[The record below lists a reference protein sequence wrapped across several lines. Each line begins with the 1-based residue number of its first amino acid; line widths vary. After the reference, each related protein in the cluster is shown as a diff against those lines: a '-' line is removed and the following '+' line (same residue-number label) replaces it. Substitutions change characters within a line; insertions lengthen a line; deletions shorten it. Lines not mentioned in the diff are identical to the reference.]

1 MRRLLLLTF
10 FMAQTISAQ
19 WVAKNPQAV
28 LRKGY
33 FDTYYD
39 AGLNR
44 LYARIPQ
51 ERLKESFLY
60 VYSLSQG
67 IGSNDI
73 GLDRGQLGSEQV
85 VYFEQRGQRVFL
97 VQPNLA
103 FRALTNNPLEK
114 ASVEQ
119 AFAKSVRYG
128 FEVKG
133 HEKGDLIIELTD
145 FLLQD
150 AHGVSA
156 RLASAKQGSYSL
168 DLSKSA
174 LNSERTKSFPKNI
187 EMDVMLTFKGTPT
200 GAWIRSVTPEP
211 GLVTVFQH
219 HSFIELPDDQYM
231 PRAYDPRSGAY
242 PFSYMDYATPVD
254 QPIVKK
260 WITRHRLVKKDP
272 QAAVSEPVKPIVYYL
287 DNGTPEPIRTALL
300 DGGAW
305 WNEAFEAAGFKNA
318 FRVEV
323 LPDSIDPL
331 DVRYHVIQW
340 VHRSTRGWSY
350 GSSITDPRTGEIIKG
365 HVSLG
370 SLRIRQDYMIAQA
383 LSEQPF
389 ASASSKKALMDFA
402 LSRIRQLSAHEIGH
416 TLGFAHNY
424 AASTRNKSS
433 VMDYPHP
440 QLSLVD
446 GKVSL
451 DNAYETGIGT
461 WDKVTVAYAYSTV
474 APGEDQEKALTQIL
488 DHAYTSGLR
497 YLTDQDARPASSPSA
512 SAHLWDNGMDV
523 VDELSDM
530 LAVRKTAMNG
540 FSWDNLEQGTAS
552 GLEDV
557 FVPLFFWHRYQ
568 TEAVAKQLG
577 ALTYAYQVKGGVET
591 DVAPLSADAQRK
603 ALNGLFSVLDAEQLA
618 IPADKLG
625 LFPPRVF
632 GDQRGRESFKSQL
645 GSAFDPFTA
654 AVTAADIAFGFM
666 FQPERIGRVVQQKW
680 MDDQQLGLDELLD
693 KTSDYLFNRQHDS
706 AYHQSIQE
714 MIGTRYLSY
723 VYALSVHE
731 SVFPQVRLMAQDHLA
746 KLSKSWVNKKNPESV
761 HSLYLNHL
769 KSLGSSASAGA
780 VSELPDLPDG
790 PPIGSDDQNFLN
802 CGF

>member
-1 MRRLLLLTF
+1 MRPLLLLTF
-10 FMAQTISAQ
+10 FICQSIAAQWSAQ
-19 WVAKNPQAV
+19 HPSAA
-28 LRKGY
+28 LRPGY

-39 AGLNR
+39 TGANK
-44 LYARIPQ
+44 LYARIPK
-51 ERLKESFLY
+51 ERLKQPFLY

-85 VYFEQRGQRVFL
+85 VYFEQRGPRVFL

-103 FRALTNNPLEK
+103 FRALTDNPLER

-128 FEVKG
+128 FDIKG
-133 HEKGDLIIELTD
+133 YEKGDPVVELTD

-156 RLASAKQGSYSL
+156 RLASSKQGSYSV
-168 DLSKSA
+168 DLTKSA
-174 LNSERTKSFPKNI
+174 LNTDRTKSFPKNI
-187 EMDVMLTFKGTPT
+187 EMDVMLTFKGNPT

-219 HSFIELPDDQYM
+219 HSFIELPDDQYE

-242 PFSYMDYATPVD
+242 PFTYMDYATPVD

-260 WITRHRLVKKDP
+260 WITRHRLIKKDP
-272 QAAVSEPVKPIVYYL
+272 NAAVSEPVKPIVYYL

-300 DGGAW
+300 TGGAW

-383 LSEQPF
+383 LSQQPF
-389 ASASSKKALMDFA
+389 ASASSKQALMDFA

-451 DNAYETGIGT
+451 DNAYETGIGA
-461 WDKVTVAYAYSTV
+461 WDKVSVAYAYSSV
-474 APGEDQEKALTQIL
+474 APGEDQEKALAQIL
-488 DHAYTSGLR
+488 DNAYTSGLR

-512 SAHLWDNGMDV
+512 TAHLWDNGADV
-523 VDELSDM
+523 VAELYDM

-540 FSWDNLEQGTAS
+540 FSWDNLERGTAS
-552 GLEDV
+552 ELEDV

-577 ALTYAYQVKGGVET
+577 ALTYAYQVKGGVEPE
-591 DVAPLSADAQRK
+591 VAPLAADAQRK
-603 ALNGLFSVLDAEQLA
+603 ALNGLLSALDAEQLA
-618 IPADKLG
+618 IPVDKLG

-654 AVTAADIAFGFM
+654 AVSAADIAFGFM

-693 KTSDYLFNRQHDS
+693 KTSEYLFSRQHAS

-723 VYALSVHE
+723 IYALSVHE
-731 SVFPQVRLMAQDHLA
+731 SVFPQVRMMAQDHLA
-746 KLSKSWVNKKNPESV
+746 KLSQSWMNKKVPERV
-761 HSLYLNHL
+761 KTLYLAHI
-769 KSLGSSASAGA
+769 KSLSSGSSAG
-780 VSELPDLPDG
+780 VVPELPPLPDG
-790 PPIGSDDQNFLN
+790 PPIGSDDQKFLN

>member
-1 MRRLLLLTF
+1 MRPLLLLTF
-10 FMAQTISAQ
+10 FICQSIAAQWSAQ
-19 WVAKNPQAV
+19 HPSAA
-28 LRKGY
+28 LRPGY

-39 AGLNR
+39 TGANK
-44 LYARIPQ
+44 LYARIPK
-51 ERLKESFLY
+51 ERLKQPFLY

-85 VYFEQRGQRVFL
+85 VYFEQRGPRVFL

-103 FRALTNNPLEK
+103 FRALTDNPLER

-128 FEVKG
+128 FDIKG
-133 HEKGDLIIELTD
+133 YEKGDPVVELTD

-156 RLASAKQGSYSL
+156 RLASSKQGSYSV
-168 DLSKSA
+168 DLTKSA
-174 LNSERTKSFPKNI
+174 LNTDRTKSFPKNI
-187 EMDVMLTFKGTPT
+187 EMDVMLTFKGNPT

-219 HSFIELPDDQYM
+219 HSFIELPDDQYE

-242 PFSYMDYATPVD
+242 PFTYMDYATPVD

-260 WITRHRLVKKDP
+260 WITRHRLIKKDP
-272 QAAVSEPVKPIVYYL
+272 NAAVSEPVKPIVYYL

-300 DGGAW
+300 TGGAW

-383 LSEQPF
+383 LSQQPF
-389 ASASSKKALMDFA
+389 ASASSKQALMDFA

-451 DNAYETGIGT
+451 DNAYETGIGA
-461 WDKVTVAYAYSTV
+461 WDKVSVAYAYSSV
-474 APGEDQEKALTQIL
+474 APGDDQEKALAQIL
-488 DHAYTSGLR
+488 DNAYTSGLR

-512 SAHLWDNGMDV
+512 TAHLWDNGADV
-523 VDELSDM
+523 VAELYDM

-540 FSWDNLEQGTAS
+540 FSWDNLERGTAS
-552 GLEDV
+552 ELEDV

-577 ALTYAYQVKGGVET
+577 ALTYAYQVKGGVEPE
-591 DVAPLSADAQRK
+591 VAPLAADAQRK
-603 ALNGLFSVLDAEQLA
+603 ALNGLLSALDAEQLA
-618 IPADKLG
+618 IPVDKLG

-654 AVTAADIAFGFM
+654 AVSAADIAFGFM

-693 KTSDYLFNRQHDS
+693 KTSEYLFSRQHAT

-723 VYALSVHE
+723 IYALSVHE
-731 SVFPQVRLMAQDHLA
+731 SVFPQVRMMAQDHLA
-746 KLSKSWVNKKNPESV
+746 KLSQSWMNKKVPERV
-761 HSLYLNHL
+761 KTLYLAHI
-769 KSLGSSASAGA
+769 KSLSSGSSAG
-780 VSELPDLPDG
+780 VVPELPPLPDG
-790 PPIGSDDQNFLN
+790 PPIGSDDQKFLN

>member
-1 MRRLLLLTF
+1 MRPLLLLTF
-10 FMAQTISAQ
+10 FICQSIAAQWSAQ
-19 WVAKNPQAV
+19 HPSAA
-28 LRKGY
+28 LRPGY

-39 AGLNR
+39 TGANK
-44 LYARIPQ
+44 LYARIPK
-51 ERLKESFLY
+51 ERLKQPFLY

-85 VYFEQRGQRVFL
+85 VYFEQRGPRVFL

-103 FRALTNNPLEK
+103 FRALTDNPLER

-128 FEVKG
+128 FDIKG
-133 HEKGDLIIELTD
+133 YEKGDPVVELTD

-150 AHGVSA
+150 AHGVAA
-156 RLASAKQGSYSL
+156 RLASSKQGSYSV
-168 DLSKSA
+168 DLTKSA
-174 LNSERTKSFPKNI
+174 LNTDRTKSFPKNI
-187 EMDVMLTFKGTPT
+187 EMDVMLTFKGNPT

-219 HSFIELPDDQYM
+219 HSFIELPDDQYE

-242 PFSYMDYATPVD
+242 PFTYMDYATPVD

-260 WITRHRLVKKDP
+260 WITRHRLIKKDP
-272 QAAVSEPVKPIVYYL
+272 NAAVSEPVKPIVYYL

-300 DGGAW
+300 TGGAW

-383 LSEQPF
+383 LSQQPF
-389 ASASSKKALMDFA
+389 ASASSKQALMDFA

-424 AASTRNKSS
+424 AASTRDKSS

-451 DNAYETGIGT
+451 DNAYETGIGA
-461 WDKVTVAYAYSTV
+461 WDKVSVAYAYSSV
-474 APGEDQEKALTQIL
+474 APGEDQEKALAQIL
-488 DHAYTSGLR
+488 DNAYTSGLR

-512 SAHLWDNGMDV
+512 TAHLWDNGADV
-523 VDELSDM
+523 VAELYDM

-540 FSWDNLEQGTAS
+540 FSWDNLERGTAS
-552 GLEDV
+552 ELEDV

-577 ALTYAYQVKGGVET
+577 ALTYAYQVKGGVEPE
-591 DVAPLSADAQRK
+591 VAPLAADAQRK
-603 ALNGLFSVLDAEQLA
+603 ALNGLLSALDAEQLA
-618 IPADKLG
+618 IPVDKLG

-654 AVTAADIAFGFM
+654 AVSAADIAFGFM

-693 KTSDYLFNRQHDS
+693 KTSEYLFSRQHAS

-723 VYALSVHE
+723 IYALSVHE
-731 SVFPQVRLMAQDHLA
+731 SVFPQVRMMAQDHLA
-746 KLSKSWVNKKNPESV
+746 KLSKSWMNKKVPE
-761 HSLYLNHL
+761 HAKSLYLAHI
-769 KSLGSSASAGA
+769 KSLSSGSSAG
-780 VSELPDLPDG
+780 VVPELPALPDG
-790 PPIGSDDQNFLN
+790 PPIGSDDQKFLN

>member
-1 MRRLLLLTF
+1 MRPLLLLTF
-10 FMAQTISAQ
+10 FICQSIAAQWSAQ
-19 WVAKNPQAV
+19 HPSAA
-28 LRKGY
+28 LRPGY

-39 AGLNR
+39 TGANK
-44 LYARIPQ
+44 LYARIPK
-51 ERLKESFLY
+51 ERLKQPFLY

-85 VYFEQRGQRVFL
+85 VYFEQRGPRVFL

-103 FRALTNNPLEK
+103 FRALTDNPLER

-128 FEVKG
+128 FDIKG
-133 HEKGDLIIELTD
+133 YEKGDPVVELTD

-156 RLASAKQGSYSL
+156 RLASSKQGSYSV
-168 DLSKSA
+168 DLTKSA
-174 LNSERTKSFPKNI
+174 LNTDRTKSFPKNI
-187 EMDVMLTFKGTPT
+187 EMDVMLTFKGNPT

-219 HSFIELPDDQYM
+219 HSFIELPDDQYE

-242 PFSYMDYATPVD
+242 PFTYMDYATPVD

-260 WITRHRLVKKDP
+260 WITRHRLIKKDP
-272 QAAVSEPVKPIVYYL
+272 NAAVSEPVKPIVYYL

-300 DGGAW
+300 TGGAW

-383 LSEQPF
+383 LSQQPF
-389 ASASSKKALMDFA
+389 ASASSKQALMDFA

-424 AASTRNKSS
+424 AASTREKSS

-451 DNAYETGIGT
+451 DNAYETGIGA
-461 WDKVTVAYAYSTV
+461 WDKVSVAYAYSSV
-474 APGEDQEKALTQIL
+474 APGEDQEKALAQIL
-488 DHAYTSGLR
+488 DNAYTSGLR

-512 SAHLWDNGMDV
+512 TAHLWDNGADV
-523 VDELSDM
+523 VAELYDM

-540 FSWDNLEQGTAS
+540 FSWDNLERGTAS
-552 GLEDV
+552 ELEDV

-577 ALTYAYQVKGGVET
+577 ALTYAYQVKGGVEPE
-591 DVAPLSADAQRK
+591 VAPLAADAQRK
-603 ALNGLFSVLDAEQLA
+603 ALNGLLSALDAEQLA
-618 IPADKLG
+618 IPVDKLG

-654 AVTAADIAFGFM
+654 AVSAADIAFGFM

-693 KTSDYLFNRQHDS
+693 KTSEYLFSRQHAS

-723 VYALSVHE
+723 IYALSVHE
-731 SVFPQVRLMAQDHLA
+731 SVFPQVRMMAQDHLA
-746 KLSKSWVNKKNPESV
+746 KLSQSWMNKKVPERV
-761 HSLYLNHL
+761 KTLYLAHI
-769 KSLGSSASAGA
+769 KSLSSGSSAG
-780 VSELPDLPDG
+780 VVPELPPLPDG
-790 PPIGSDDQNFLN
+790 PPIGSDDQKFLN

>member
-10 FMAQTISAQ
+10 FLAQTISAQ

-28 LRKGY
+28 MRKGY

-51 ERLKESFLY
+51 ERLKETFLY

-133 HEKGDLIIELTD
+133 HEKGDLIIELTE

-402 LSRIRQLSAHEIGH
+402 LARIRQLSAHEIGH

-693 KTSDYLFNRQHDS
+693 KTSDYLFSRQHAS

-780 VSELPDLPDG
+780 VSELPALPDG

>member
-1 MRRLLLLTF
+1 M
-10 FMAQTISAQ
+10 
-19 WVAKNPQAV
+19 
-28 LRKGY
+28 
-33 FDTYYD
+33 
-39 AGLNR
+39 
-44 LYARIPQ
+44 
-51 ERLKESFLY
+51 
-60 VYSLSQG
+60 
-67 IGSNDI
+67 
-73 GLDRGQLGSEQV
+73 
-85 VYFEQRGQRVFL
+85 

-103 FRALTNNPLEK
+103 FRALTDNPLER

-128 FEVKG
+128 FDIKG
-133 HEKGDLIIELTD
+133 YEKGDPVVELTD

-156 RLASAKQGSYSL
+156 RLASSKQGSYSV
-168 DLSKSA
+168 DLTKSA
-174 LNSERTKSFPKNI
+174 LNTDRTKSFPKNI
-187 EMDVMLTFKGTPT
+187 EMDVMLTFKGNPT

-219 HSFIELPDDQYM
+219 HSFIELPDDQYE

-242 PFSYMDYATPVD
+242 PFTYMDYATPVD

-260 WITRHRLVKKDP
+260 WITRHRLMKKDP
-272 QAAVSEPVKPIVYYL
+272 NAAVSEPVKPIVYYL

-300 DGGAW
+300 TGGAW

-383 LSEQPF
+383 LSQQPF
-389 ASASSKKALMDFA
+389 ASASSKQALMDFA

-451 DNAYETGIGT
+451 DNAYETGIGA
-461 WDKVTVAYAYSTV
+461 WDKVSVAYAYSSV
-474 APGEDQEKALTQIL
+474 APGEDQEKALAQIL
-488 DHAYTSGLR
+488 DNAYTSGLR

-512 SAHLWDNGMDV
+512 TAHLWDNGADV
-523 VDELSDM
+523 VAELYDM

-540 FSWDNLEQGTAS
+540 FSWDNLERGTAS
-552 GLEDV
+552 ELEDV

-577 ALTYAYQVKGGVET
+577 ALTYAYQVKGGVEPE
-591 DVAPLSADAQRK
+591 VAPLAADAQRK
-603 ALNGLFSVLDAEQLA
+603 ALNGLLSALDAEQLA
-618 IPADKLG
+618 IPVDKLG

-654 AVTAADIAFGFM
+654 AVSAADIAFGFM

-693 KTSDYLFNRQHDS
+693 KTSEYLFSRQHAT

-723 VYALSVHE
+723 IYALSVHE
-731 SVFPQVRLMAQDHLA
+731 SVFPQVRMMAQDHLA
-746 KLSKSWVNKKNPESV
+746 KLSQSWMNKKVPERV
-761 HSLYLNHL
+761 KTLYLAHI
-769 KSLGSSASAGA
+769 KSLSSGSSAG
-780 VSELPDLPDG
+780 VVPELPPLPDG
-790 PPIGSDDQNFLN
+790 PPIGSDDQKFLN

>member
-1 MRRLLLLTF
+1 MRPLLLLTF
-10 FMAQTISAQ
+10 FICQSIAAQWSAQ
-19 WVAKNPQAV
+19 HPSAA
-28 LRKGY
+28 LRPGY

-39 AGLNR
+39 TGANK
-44 LYARIPQ
+44 LYARIPK
-51 ERLKESFLY
+51 ERLKQPFLY

-85 VYFEQRGQRVFL
+85 VYFEQRGPRVFL

-103 FRALTNNPLEK
+103 FRALTDNPLER

-128 FEVKG
+128 FDIKG
-133 HEKGDLIIELTD
+133 YEKGDPVVELTD

-156 RLASAKQGSYSL
+156 RLASSKQGSYSV
-168 DLSKSA
+168 DLTKSA
-174 LNSERTKSFPKNI
+174 LNTDRTKSFPKNI
-187 EMDVMLTFKGTPT
+187 EMDVMLTFKGNPT

-219 HSFIELPDDQYM
+219 HSFIELPDDQYA

-242 PFSYMDYATPVD
+242 PFTYMDYATPVD

-260 WITRHRLVKKDP
+260 WITRHRLIKKDP
-272 QAAVSEPVKPIVYYL
+272 NAAVSEPVKPIVYYL

-300 DGGAW
+300 TGGAW

-383 LSEQPF
+383 LSQQPF
-389 ASASSKKALMDFA
+389 ASASSKQALMDFA

-451 DNAYETGIGT
+451 DNAYETGIGA
-461 WDKVTVAYAYSTV
+461 WDKVSVAYAYSSV
-474 APGEDQEKALTQIL
+474 APGEDQEKALAQIL
-488 DHAYTSGLR
+488 DNAYTSGLR

-512 SAHLWDNGMDV
+512 TAHLWDNGADV
-523 VDELSDM
+523 VAELYDM

-540 FSWDNLEQGTAS
+540 FSWDNLERGTAS
-552 GLEDV
+552 ELEDV

-577 ALTYAYQVKGGVET
+577 ALTYAYQVKGGVEPE
-591 DVAPLSADAQRK
+591 VAPLAADAQRK
-603 ALNGLFSVLDAEQLA
+603 ALNGLLSALDAEQLA
-618 IPADKLG
+618 IPVDKLG

-654 AVTAADIAFGFM
+654 AVSAADIAFGFM

-693 KTSDYLFNRQHDS
+693 KTSEYLFSRQHAT

-723 VYALSVHE
+723 IYALSVHE
-731 SVFPQVRLMAQDHLA
+731 SVFPQVRMMAQDHLA
-746 KLSKSWVNKKNPESV
+746 KLSQSWMNKKVPERV
-761 HSLYLNHL
+761 KTLYLAHI
-769 KSLGSSASAGA
+769 KSLSSGSSAG
-780 VSELPDLPDG
+780 VVPELPPLPDG
-790 PPIGSDDQNFLN
+790 PPIGSDDQKFLN

>member
-28 LRKGY
+28 LRQGY

-156 RLASAKQGSYSL
+156 RLASAQQGSYSL

-219 HSFIELPDDQYM
+219 HSFIELPDDQYT

-402 LSRIRQLSAHEIGH
+402 LARIRQLSAHEIGH

-488 DHAYTSGLR
+488 DHAYSSGLR

-693 KTSDYLFNRQHDS
+693 KTSDYLFSRQHAS

>member
-28 LRKGY
+28 LRQGY

-156 RLASAKQGSYSL
+156 RLASAQQGSYSL

-219 HSFIELPDDQYM
+219 HSFIELPDDQYT

-402 LSRIRQLSAHEIGH
+402 LARIRQLSAHEIGH

-577 ALTYAYQVKGGVET
+577 ALTYAYQVKGGVEAN
-591 DVAPLSADAQRK
+591 VAPLSADAQRK

-693 KTSDYLFNRQHDS
+693 KTSDYLFSRQHAS

>member
-28 LRKGY
+28 LRQGY

-219 HSFIELPDDQYM
+219 HSFIELPDDQYT

-389 ASASSKKALMDFA
+389 ASASSKKELMDFA
-402 LSRIRQLSAHEIGH
+402 LARIRQLSAHEIGH
-416 TLGFAHNY
+416 TL
-424 AASTRNKSS
+424 
-433 VMDYPHP
+433 
-440 QLSLVD
+440 
-446 GKVSL
+446 
-451 DNAYETGIGT
+451 
-461 WDKVTVAYAYSTV
+461 
-474 APGEDQEKALTQIL
+474 
-488 DHAYTSGLR
+488 
-497 YLTDQDARPASSPSA
+497 
-512 SAHLWDNGMDV
+512 
-523 VDELSDM
+523 
-530 LAVRKTAMNG
+530 
-540 FSWDNLEQGTAS
+540 
-552 GLEDV
+552 
-557 FVPLFFWHRYQ
+557 
-568 TEAVAKQLG
+568 
-577 ALTYAYQVKGGVET
+577 
-591 DVAPLSADAQRK
+591 
-603 ALNGLFSVLDAEQLA
+603 
-618 IPADKLG
+618 
-625 LFPPRVF
+625 
-632 GDQRGRESFKSQL
+632 
-645 GSAFDPFTA
+645 
-654 AVTAADIAFGFM
+654 
-666 FQPERIGRVVQQKW
+666 
-680 MDDQQLGLDELLD
+680 
-693 KTSDYLFNRQHDS
+693 
-706 AYHQSIQE
+706 
-714 MIGTRYLSY
+714 
-723 VYALSVHE
+723 
-731 SVFPQVRLMAQDHLA
+731 
-746 KLSKSWVNKKNPESV
+746 
-761 HSLYLNHL
+761 
-769 KSLGSSASAGA
+769 
-780 VSELPDLPDG
+780 
-790 PPIGSDDQNFLN
+790 
-802 CGF
+802 

>member
-1 MRRLLLLTF
+1 MRPLLLLTF
-10 FMAQTISAQ
+10 LICQSIAAQWSAQ
-19 WVAKNPQAV
+19 HPSAA
-28 LRKGY
+28 LRPGY

-39 AGLNR
+39 TGANK
-44 LYARIPQ
+44 LYARIPK
-51 ERLKESFLY
+51 ERLKQPFLY

-85 VYFEQRGQRVFL
+85 VYFEQRGPRVFL

-103 FRALTNNPLEK
+103 FRALTDNPLER

-128 FEVKG
+128 FDIKG
-133 HEKGDLIIELTD
+133 YEKGDPVVELTD

-156 RLASAKQGSYSL
+156 RLASSKQGSYSV
-168 DLSKSA
+168 DLTKSA
-174 LNSERTKSFPKNI
+174 LNTDRTKSFPKNI
-187 EMDVMLTFKGTPT
+187 EMDVMLTFKGNPT

-219 HSFIELPDDQYM
+219 HSFIELPDDQYE

-242 PFSYMDYATPVD
+242 PFTYMDYATPVD

-260 WITRHRLVKKDP
+260 WITRHRLIKKDP
-272 QAAVSEPVKPIVYYL
+272 NAAVSEPVKPIVYYL

-300 DGGAW
+300 TGGAW

-383 LSEQPF
+383 LSQQPF
-389 ASASSKKALMDFA
+389 ASASSKQALMDFA

-451 DNAYETGIGT
+451 DNAYETGIGA
-461 WDKVTVAYAYSTV
+461 WDKVSVAYAYSSV
-474 APGEDQEKALTQIL
+474 APGEDQEKALAQIL
-488 DHAYTSGLR
+488 DNAYTSGLR

-512 SAHLWDNGMDV
+512 TAHLWDNGADV
-523 VDELSDM
+523 VAELYDM

-540 FSWDNLEQGTAS
+540 FSWDNLERGTAS
-552 GLEDV
+552 ELEDV

-577 ALTYAYQVKGGVET
+577 ALTYAYQVKGGVEPE
-591 DVAPLSADAQRK
+591 VAPLAADAQRK
-603 ALNGLFSVLDAEQLA
+603 ALNGLLSALDAEQLA
-618 IPADKLG
+618 IPVDKLG

-654 AVTAADIAFGFM
+654 AVSAADIVFGFM

-693 KTSDYLFNRQHDS
+693 KTSEYLFSRQHAT

-723 VYALSVHE
+723 IYALSVHE
-731 SVFPQVRLMAQDHLA
+731 SVFPQVRMMAQDHLA
-746 KLSKSWVNKKNPESV
+746 KLSQSWMNKKVPERV
-761 HSLYLNHL
+761 KTLYLAHI
-769 KSLGSSASAGA
+769 KSLSSGSSAG
-780 VSELPDLPDG
+780 VVPELPPLPDG
-790 PPIGSDDQNFLN
+790 PPIGSDDQKFLN

>member
-1 MRRLLLLTF
+1 MRPLLLLTF
-10 FMAQTISAQ
+10 FICQSIAAQWSAQ
-19 WVAKNPQAV
+19 HPSAL
-28 LRKGY
+28 LRPGY

-39 AGLNR
+39 TGANK
-44 LYARIPQ
+44 LYARIPK
-51 ERLKESFLY
+51 ERLKQPFLY

-85 VYFEQRGQRVFL
+85 VYFEQRGPRFFL

-103 FRALTNNPLEK
+103 FRALTDNPLER

-128 FEVKG
+128 FDIKG
-133 HEKGDLIIELTD
+133 YEKGDPVVELTD

-156 RLASAKQGSYSL
+156 RLASSKQGSYSV
-168 DLSKSA
+168 DLTKSA
-174 LNSERTKSFPKNI
+174 LNTDRTKSFPKNI
-187 EMDVMLTFKGTPT
+187 EMDVMLTFKGNPT

-219 HSFIELPDDQYM
+219 HSFIELPDDQYE

-242 PFSYMDYATPVD
+242 PFTYMDYATPVD

-260 WITRHRLVKKDP
+260 WITRHRIIKKYP
-272 QAAVSEPVKPIVYYL
+272 NAAVSEPVKPIVYYL

-300 DGGAW
+300 TGGAW

-383 LSEQPF
+383 LSQQPF
-389 ASASSKKALMDFA
+389 ASASSKQALMDFA

-451 DNAYETGIGT
+451 DNAYETGIGA
-461 WDKVTVAYAYSTV
+461 WDKVSVAYAYSSV
-474 APGEDQEKALTQIL
+474 APGEDQEKALAQIL
-488 DHAYTSGLR
+488 DNAYTSGLR

-512 SAHLWDNGMDV
+512 TAHLWDNGADV
-523 VDELSDM
+523 VAELYDM

-540 FSWDNLEQGTAS
+540 FSWDNLERGTAS
-552 GLEDV
+552 ELEDV

-577 ALTYAYQVKGGVET
+577 ALTYAYQVKGGVEPE
-591 DVAPLSADAQRK
+591 VAPLAADAQRK
-603 ALNGLFSVLDAEQLA
+603 ALNGLLSALDAKQLA
-618 IPADKLG
+618 IPIDKLG

-654 AVTAADIAFGFM
+654 AVSAADIAFGFM

-693 KTSDYLFNRQHDS
+693 KTSEYLFSRQHAS

-723 VYALSVHE
+723 IYALSVHE
-731 SVFPQVRLMAQDHLA
+731 SVFPQVRMMAQDHLA
-746 KLSKSWVNKKNPESV
+746 KLSQSWMNKKVPERV
-761 HSLYLNHL
+761 KTLYLAHI
-769 KSLGSSASAGA
+769 KSLSSGSSAG
-780 VSELPDLPDG
+780 VVPELPALPDG
-790 PPIGSDDQNFLN
+790 PPIGSDDQKFLN

>member
-1 MRRLLLLTF
+1 MRPLLLLTF
-10 FMAQTISAQ
+10 FICQSIAAQWSAQ
-19 WVAKNPQAV
+19 HPSAA
-28 LRKGY
+28 LRPGY

-39 AGLNR
+39 TGANK
-44 LYARIPQ
+44 LYARIPK
-51 ERLKESFLY
+51 ERLKQPFLY

-85 VYFEQRGQRVFL
+85 VYFEQRGPRVFL

-103 FRALTNNPLEK
+103 FRALTDNPLER

-128 FEVKG
+128 FDIKG
-133 HEKGDLIIELTD
+133 YEKGDPVVELTD

-156 RLASAKQGSYSL
+156 RLASSKQGSYSV
-168 DLSKSA
+168 DLTKSA
-174 LNSERTKSFPKNI
+174 LNNDRTKSFPKNI
-187 EMDVMLTFKGTPT
+187 EMDVMLTFKGNPT

-219 HSFIELPDDQYM
+219 HSFIELPDDQYE

-242 PFSYMDYATPVD
+242 PFTYMDYATPVD

-260 WITRHRLVKKDP
+260 WITRHRLIKKDP
-272 QAAVSEPVKPIVYYL
+272 NAAVSEPVKPIVYYL

-300 DGGAW
+300 TGGAW

-383 LSEQPF
+383 LSQQPF
-389 ASASSKKALMDFA
+389 ASASSKQALMDFA

-451 DNAYETGIGT
+451 DNAYETGIGA
-461 WDKVTVAYAYSTV
+461 WDKVSVAYAYSSV
-474 APGEDQEKALTQIL
+474 APGEDQEKALAQIL
-488 DHAYTSGLR
+488 DNAYTSGLR

-512 SAHLWDNGMDV
+512 TAHLWDNGADV
-523 VDELSDM
+523 VAELYDM

-540 FSWDNLEQGTAS
+540 FSWDNLERGTAS
-552 GLEDV
+552 ELEDV

-577 ALTYAYQVKGGVET
+577 ALTYAYQVKGGVEPE
-591 DVAPLSADAQRK
+591 VAPLAADAQRK
-603 ALNGLFSVLDAEQLA
+603 ALNGLLSALDAEQLA
-618 IPADKLG
+618 IPVDKLG

-654 AVTAADIAFGFM
+654 AVSAADIAFGFM
-666 FQPERIGRVVQQKW
+666 FHPERIGRVVQQKW

-693 KTSDYLFNRQHDS
+693 KTSEYLFSRQHAS

-723 VYALSVHE
+723 IYVLSVHE
-731 SVFPQVRLMAQDHLA
+731 SVFPQVRMMAQDHLA
-746 KLSKSWVNKKNPESV
+746 KLSQSWMNKKVPERV
-761 HSLYLNHL
+761 KTLYLAHI
-769 KSLGSSASAGA
+769 KSLSSGSSAG
-780 VSELPDLPDG
+780 VVPELPALPDG
-790 PPIGSDDQNFLN
+790 PPIGSDDQKFLN

>member
-1 MRRLLLLTF
+1 M
-10 FMAQTISAQ
+10 IS
-19 WVAKNPQAV
+19 
-28 LRKGY
+28 
-33 FDTYYD
+33 
-39 AGLNR
+39 
-44 LYARIPQ
+44 I
-51 ERLKESFLY
+51 
-60 VYSLSQG
+60 
-67 IGSNDI
+67 
-73 GLDRGQLGSEQV
+73 
-85 VYFEQRGQRVFL
+85 
-97 VQPNLA
+97 
-103 FRALTNNPLEK
+103 
-114 ASVEQ
+114 
-119 AFAKSVRYG
+119 
-128 FEVKG
+128 
-133 HEKGDLIIELTD
+133 
-145 FLLQD
+145 
-150 AHGVSA
+150 
-156 RLASAKQGSYSL
+156 
-168 DLSKSA
+168 
-174 LNSERTKSFPKNI
+174 
-187 EMDVMLTFKGTPT
+187 
-200 GAWIRSVTPEP
+200 
-211 GLVTVFQH
+211 
-219 HSFIELPDDQYM
+219 
-231 PRAYDPRSGAY
+231 RSGAY

-300 DGGAW
+300 EGGAW

-402 LSRIRQLSAHEIGH
+402 LARIRQLSAHEIGH

-654 AVTAADIAFGFM
+654 AVTAADIAVGFM

-693 KTSDYLFNRQHDS
+693 KTSDYLFSRQH
-706 AYHQSIQE
+706 ARIV
-714 MIGTRYLSY
+714 G
-723 VYALSVHE
+723 
-731 SVFPQVRLMAQDHLA
+731 
-746 KLSKSWVNKKNPESV
+746 
-761 HSLYLNHL
+761 
-769 KSLGSSASAGA
+769 
-780 VSELPDLPDG
+780 
-790 PPIGSDDQNFLN
+790 QNQ
-802 CGF
+802 

>member
-1 MRRLLLLTF
+1 MRKLLLLTLF
-10 FMAQTISAQ
+10 ISQSISAQ
-19 WVAKNPQAV
+19 WIAQHPNAA
-28 LRKGY
+28 LRPGY

-39 AGLNR
+39 TGANK
-44 LYARIPQ
+44 LYARIPK
-51 ERLKESFLY
+51 ERLKQPFLY

-85 VYFEQRGQRVFL
+85 VYFEQRGPRIFL

-103 FRALTNNPLEK
+103 FRALTDNPLER

-128 FEVKG
+128 FEIKG
-133 HEKGDLIIELTD
+133 YEKGDPIVELTD

-150 AHGVSA
+150 AHGVAS
-156 RLASAKQGSYSL
+156 RLASSKQGNYSI

-174 LNSERTKSFPKNI
+174 LNSDRTKSFPKNI
-187 EMDVMLTFKGTPT
+187 EMDVMLTFKGNPT

-219 HSFIELPDDQYM
+219 HSFIELPDDQYV

-242 PFSYMDYATPVD
+242 PFTYMDYATPVD

-260 WITRHRLVKKDP
+260 WITRHRLIKKDP
-272 QAAVSEPVKPIVYYL
+272 NAAVSEPVKPIVYYL

-300 DGGAW
+300 TGGAW

-383 LSEQPF
+383 LSQQPF
-389 ASASSKKALMDFA
+389 ASARSKQALMDFA

-424 AASTRNKSS
+424 AASTRDKSS

-440 QLSLVD
+440 QLSLVN

-451 DNAYETGIGT
+451 DNAYETGIGA
-461 WDKVTVAYAYSTV
+461 WDKVSVAYAYSTV
-474 APGEDQEKALTQIL
+474 APGEDQEKALAQIL
-488 DHAYTSGLR
+488 DNAYKSGLR

-512 SAHLWDNGMDV
+512 SAHLWDNGADV
-523 VDELSDM
+523 ASELDDM

-577 ALTYAYQVKGGVET
+577 ALTYAYQVKGGVEPA
-591 DVAPLSADAQRK
+591 VAPLAADAQRK
-603 ALNGLFSVLDAEQLA
+603 ALRALFSALDAEQLA
-618 IPADKLG
+618 VPADKLG

-654 AVTAADIAFGFM
+654 AVSAADIAFGFM

-680 MDDQQLGLDELLD
+680 MDDQQLGFDELLD
-693 KTSDYLFNRQHDS
+693 KTSDYLFSRQHAS
-706 AYHQSIQE
+706 PYHQSIQE

-723 VYALSVHE
+723 VYALSVNE
-731 SVFPQVRLMAQDHLA
+731 SVFPQVRMMAQEHLA
-746 KLSKSWVNKKNPESV
+746 KLSKSWTNKKVPERV
-761 HSLYLNHL
+761 KSLYLAHI
-769 KSLGSSASAGA
+769 KSLASGA
-780 VSELPDLPDG
+780 STGVVSELPALPDG
-790 PPIGSDDQNFLN
+790 PPIGSDDQKFLN

>member
-28 LRKGY
+28 LRQGY

-219 HSFIELPDDQYM
+219 HSFIELPDDQYT

-272 QAAVSEPVKPIVYYL
+272 QAAVSVPVKPIVYYL

-693 KTSDYLFNRQHDS
+693 KTSDYLFSRQHAS

-731 SVFPQVRLMAQDHLA
+731 SVFPQVRLMAEDHLA
-746 KLSKSWVNKKNPESV
+746 KLSKSWVNKKNSGSV

-769 KSLGSSASAGA
+769 KSLGSSASAGT

>member
-1 MRRLLLLTF
+1 MLTF

-33 FDTYYD
+33 LDTYYD

-219 HSFIELPDDQYM
+219 HSFIELPDDQYT

-272 QAAVSEPVKPIVYYL
+272 QAAVSVPVKPIVYYL

-402 LSRIRQLSAHEIGH
+402 LARIRQLSAHEIGH